1 MNSKTKTTADE
12 NRIEELNE
20 ADLEVASG
28 GFSLGAIVSGVE
40 SVATHVFDAA
50 ICAGGEPASN
60 PAPSSAP
67 STLPLSGL
75 APGIELM
82 AGKKPA

>member
-1 MNSKTKTTADE
+1 MNSKIKTTDNE
-12 NRIEELNE
+12 NKIEELNE
-20 ADLEVASG
+20 ADLEGASG
-28 GFSLGAIVSGVE
+28 GFSFGSIVGDVE

-60 PAPSSAP
+60 PAPGGTA
-67 STLPLSGL
+67 TALPLNSL

-82 AGKKPA
+82 TGKKPA